1 MADKKSVRQ
10 RFRSSIRRGTGEAYL
25 IMQNNPDIDF
35 SSDIIK
41 ASLKNYAYDGQSE
54 GSRGL
59 YISELI
65 ELSKQPDKIRKAILI
80 GLATEQQDTWALVQL
95 FDLAAIFAKKGHIE
109 SKRAIYKRF
118 FKKIIYGS
126 EWCGYDSIID
136 IDGLDGL
143 KFIAITIGKYLEKN
157 PDDYQDEMII
167 DYFQDNYPKINAKEE
182 LVRAS
187 TENKFIKIYLDN
199 LKRTE
204 SNRSI
209 CQKPIFNLDT
219 LRDRIENGTY
229 VFIPFI
235 YTKSLTEEE
244 IRLIA
249 DELLAEKDK
258 VKIGKYLSI
267 FSRIK
272 FPDDYHILLKFA
284 KTKVN
289 NENRIVEWAVEA
301 LKFFSGPDIRQ
312 FALGK
317 LYKTKSPAKY
327 TSLLINNYQA
337 GDSKLLTSIAN
348 KFKSEHSI
356 HDLVSSYIEIYT
368 SNKTKE
374 CKEPLEAIYNNLTC
388 GIHRTDVIRILIEN
402 NVLSE
407 KIRSEMRYDCS
418 DETRE
423 LINKVG

>member
-1 MADKKSVRQ
+1 M
-10 RFRSSIRRGTGEAYL
+10 
-25 IMQNNPDIDF
+25 
-35 SSDIIK
+35 
-41 ASLKNYAYDGQSE
+41 
-54 GSRGL
+54 
-59 YISELI
+59 
-65 ELSKQPDKIRKAILI
+65 
-80 GLATEQQDTWALVQL
+80 
-95 FDLAAIFAKKGHIE
+95 
-109 SKRAIYKRF
+109 
-118 FKKIIYGS
+118 
-126 EWCGYDSIID
+126 
-136 IDGLDGL
+136 
-143 KFIAITIGKYLEKN
+143 
-157 PDDYQDEMII
+157 
-167 DYFQDNYPKINAKEE
+167 
-182 LVRAS
+182 
-187 TENKFIKIYLDN
+187 
-199 LKRTE
+199 
-204 SNRSI
+204 
-209 CQKPIFNLDT
+209 
-219 LRDRIENGTY
+219 
-229 VFIPFI
+229 
-235 YTKSLTEEE
+235 
-244 IRLIA
+244 
-249 DELLAEKDK
+249 
-258 VKIGKYLSI
+258 
-267 FSRIK
+267 
-272 FPDDYHILLKFA
+272 KFA